1 MKISLAVSSSILE
14 NIIKRD
20 FTGTVVRV
28 VNNIKTYFIETVVE
42 GVNGLIS
49 LTIGSSSVY
58 F

>member
-42 GVNGLIS
+42 GVEWTNFAHDR
-49 LTIGSSSVY
+49 VQ
-58 F
+58 